1 MKDEIL
7 FRPGTNTLGVI
18 FFCLAF
24 GTVLGSLGSSGKQL
38 VTIFGT
44 IDQVEDCPETTS
56 SLASQFLQ
64 VIMRMVLAIMWVSP
78 VGIAS
83 VIAAKILAV
92 DDIAV

>member
-1 MKDEIL
+1 M
-7 FRPGTNTLGVI
+7 I

-24 GTVLGSLGSSGKQL
+24 GTVLGSLGSSGNEL
-38 VTIFGT
+38 VSIFGT
-44 IDQVEDCPETTS
+44 IDQVEDGLEMPV

>member
-1 MKDEIL
+1 M
-7 FRPGTNTLGVI
+7 I

-44 IDQVEDCPETTS
+44 IDQVEEGPEMPT

-64 VIMRMVLAIMWVSP
+64 VIMRMVLTIMWVSP
-78 VGIAS
+78 LGIAS

>member
-1 MKDEIL
+1 M
-7 FRPGTNTLGVI
+7 TLK
-18 FFCLAF
+18 CHRL
-24 GTVLGSLGSSGKQL
+24 QHN
-38 VTIFGT
+38 
-44 IDQVEDCPETTS
+44 D
-56 SLASQFLQ
+56 FLQ

>member
-1 MKDEIL
+1 MALKCNHHNI
-7 FRPGTNTLGVI
+7 
-18 FFCLAF
+18 
-24 GTVLGSLGSSGKQL
+24 
-38 VTIFGT
+38 
-44 IDQVEDCPETTS
+44 
-56 SLASQFLQ
+56 LQ